1 VVWDDIT
8 VIAES
13 PRFLHPQFQ
22 TDVTKPMLID
32 QIADHNVRDPLDI
45 FGYGSKVKAALPFD
59 PQRLLV

>member
-1 VVWDDIT
+1 ML
-8 VIAES
+8 AES

-45 FGYGSKVKAALPFD
+45 FPICSMYGIFPTFAIKITH
-59 PQRLLV
+59 RHM